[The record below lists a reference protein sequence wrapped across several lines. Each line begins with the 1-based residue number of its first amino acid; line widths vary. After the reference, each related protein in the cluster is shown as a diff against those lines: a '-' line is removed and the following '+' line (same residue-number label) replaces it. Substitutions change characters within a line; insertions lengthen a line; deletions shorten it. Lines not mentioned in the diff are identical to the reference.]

1 MKRKIHLYLGGE
13 DIHPE
18 DMMPKDFSDFLV
30 SFIKD
35 LLGGKK

>member
-1 MKRKIHLYLGGE
+1 MRKTKLYLGGE
-13 DIHPE
+13 DIDPNQ
-18 DMMPKDFSDFLV
+18 MLPRDFADIMR